1 MEESEQLIKE
11 LAEALKGMLQV
22 YGVRETS
29 RNFDGCYVSSVEV
42 EVCNQ
47 ARSAIAKSFGRNRE

>member
-1 MEESEQLIKE
+1 MDSEQLIKE
-11 LAEALKGMLQV
+11 LTEALKGMLQV

-47 ARSAIAKSFGRNRE
+47 ARTAIAKALGGNRE